1 MRKSVRKLVK
11 SIERMKREILG
22 DAIAT
27 GKLTEKEYLKK
38 YKDKYYDDHGI
49 DSFIQYLDASMK
61 GGDTVFV
68 TLNEK
73 ILRDKSKLEDKFGTR
88 ILHPEEAI
96 EELEQEEAVK
106 FAERMNVVAA

>member
-1 MRKSVRKLVK
+1 MKKAVK
-11 SIERMKREILG
+11 RLIESIERMRRSILT
-22 DAIAT
+22 DAIKS
-27 GKLTEKEYLKK
+27 GKLTEKEYAKK
-38 YKDKYYDDHGI
+38 YKGKYHDDHGI

-73 ILRDKSKLEDKFGTR
+73 ILRDKAKLETKFGTR

-96 EELEQEEAVK
+96 EELEQEEAEQ